1 MIRSICKVYP
11 QYIPD
16 IFAKYGPAI
25 LDLFNL
31 SKPLVLKNIL
41 KLLAE
46 IFMHGLEVNL

>member
-1 MIRSICKVYP
+1 MIRSICKTYP

-46 IFMHGLEVNL
+46 IFMHGLQVNL